1 MSVRLVSVLLVLR
14 RGALGRDFELLWLA
28 YSTSAVG
35 TALAAGALPLIA
47 ITMLDVSTLQ
57 VSLLATLSGLAGAV
71 IALPFGGLIEHRRK
85 RPVMICTDLA
95 RFAAA
100 ASIPVAAMLGGLTYL
115 QLCLVAFV
123 TTSAT
128 IAYAAAS
135 GAHLKALVPAGGLT
149 EANSRIESAFWFSN
163 TLGTPIGGGLISL
176 LGATTTMALDAV
188 SYLLSAFG
196 VSRIRRPEPPPP
208 VRTVKASKDLV
219 TGWRQIFA
227 HRGLNA
233 LFWNSQL
240 FGGSVMLVSPL
251 LAVLML
257 RDLHFAPWQYGLVL
271 GAPCLGGI
279 LGARSTPWLTRR
291 YGAHR
296 VLLVS
301 GIARAVWLLPMPFA
315 GPGTPGM
322 LLLIGAEFGLLIS
335 AGIFNPSFATYRL
348 NAVQDNYLSRVT
360 TAWSIS
366 SRTTQPLAI
375 AAGGLL
381 TTVLPLP
388 TTLLLAAC
396 ACLLSAL
403 LLPWR
408 HPTP

>member
-1 MSVRLVSVLLVLR
+1 MVG
-14 RGALGRDFELLWLA
+14 RGPLGRDFELLWIA
-28 YSTSAVG
+28 YSTSAIG

-47 ITMLDVSTLQ
+47 ITVLDASTLQ
-57 VSLLATLSGLAGAV
+57 VSLLATLSGLAAAV

-85 RPVMICTDLA
+85 RPVMIGTDLV

-100 ASIPVAAMLGGLTYL
+100 ASIPVAALLDGLTYL
-115 QLCLVAFV
+115 QLCLVALV

-128 IAYAAAS
+128 IAYTAAS
-135 GAHLKALVPAGGLT
+135 GTHLKALVPADGLT
-149 EANSRIESAFWFSN
+149 LANSRIESAFWFSN

-176 LGATTTMALDAV
+176 LGATITMALDAV

-196 VSRIRRPEPPPP
+196 VSRIRAPEPAPP

-219 TGWRQIFA
+219 TGWREIFA

-257 RDLHFAPWQYGLVL
+257 RDLRFAPWQYGLVL

-279 LGARSTPWLTRR
+279 LGARCTPWLTRR
-291 YGAHR
+291 YGDHR
-296 VLLVS
+296 VLLAS
-301 GIARAVWLLPMPFA
+301 GIARAVWLLPLPFA
-315 GPGTPGM
+315 GPGTSGM
-322 LLLIGAEFGLLIS
+322 VLLIGTQFGLLLS
-335 AGIFNPSFATYRL
+335 AGVFNPSFATYRQR
-348 NAVQDNYLSRVT
+348 AVKDGYLSRVT
-360 TAWSIS
+360 ASWSIS
-366 SRTTQPLAI
+366 SRTTHPLAI
-375 AAGGLL
+375 AVGGLL
-381 TTVLPLP
+381 ATAFSLP
-388 TTLLLAAC
+388 TAILLAAL
-396 ACLLSAL
+396 ACLLSAA

-408 HPTP
+408 TVPRPEE